1 MSKLVESIR
10 FLEDNL
16 KKLIFEHQGLK
27 VKYKALATQFDSESI
42 SISEL
47 NSKIE
52 ILQKENKTLRTANA
66 LLGST
71 EYKRETKLKINS
83 LIKEIDSC
91 IIQLAE

>member
-16 KKLIFEHQGLK
+16 KKLIYEHQDLK
-27 VKYKALATQFDSESI
+27 VKYRTLSTQFNSENN

-52 ILQKENKTLRTANA
+52 MLQKENKTLRTANA
-66 LLGST
+66 MLGST